1 MSGEQGSLYTM
12 SSDVPELERP
22 ILLHALPGMVDAGHA
37 VRLANDHL
45 LSSLTST
52 VIARFD
58 HDVLIDYRGGRPSLV
73 FATDRYEDYVVPEI
87 TLRAVE
93 DAAGQHFLL
102 LTGREPDFQWDRF
115 IESVIEIIERF
126 DVRLSLG
133 LLAIPMAVPHTRPLS
148 VTGHGTRTGLVP
160 TDGNF
165 LRGNIQVP
173 ATIGS
178 LLELRLGAA
187 GFDAAGFA
195 AHVPHYLAAT
205 QYPDAAI
212 TLLERVAAVT
222 GLTLPTEDLS
232 EVAVTTR
239 REVDLQ
245 VAASDEVREIVG
257 TLEKQYD
264 ATVATGSDAL
274 LRGDQSLPD
283 ADQIGAELER
293 FLAGLEEGGSNKG

>member
-1 MSGEQGSLYTM
+1 MSAERGSLYTM
-12 SSDVPELERP
+12 SPDLPELDRP
-22 ILLHALPGMVDAGHA
+22 VLLHALPGMVDAGHA

-45 LSSLTST
+45 LNSLTSA

-58 HDVLIDYRGGRPSLV
+58 HDVLVDYRGGRPSLV
-73 FATDRYEDYVVPEI
+73 FATERYEDYVVPEI

-93 DAAGQHFLL
+93 DAEGQQFLL
-102 LTGREPDFQWDRF
+102 LSGREPDFQWDRF

-173 ATIGS
+173 ATVGS
-178 LLELRLGAA
+178 LLELRLGEA

-212 TLLERVAAVT
+212 TLLERVSAVT
-222 GLTLPTEDLS
+222 GLTLPTDDLS
-232 EVAVTTR
+232 EVALTTR

-264 ATVATGSDAL
+264 ASVATGTDAL
-274 LRGDQSLPD
+274 VTGDQSLPD

-293 FLAGLEEGGSNKG
+293 FLAGLEDGGSGKI